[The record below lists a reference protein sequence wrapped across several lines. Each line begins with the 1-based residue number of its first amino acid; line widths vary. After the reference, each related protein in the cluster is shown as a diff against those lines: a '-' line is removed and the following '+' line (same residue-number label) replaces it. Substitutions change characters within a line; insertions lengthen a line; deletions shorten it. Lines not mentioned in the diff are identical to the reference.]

1 MVLKNKNSKVLFLSL
16 LVFLTLAATG
26 VANAQ
31 NSASTKWN
39 GLKLP
44 KVYQTKLDDFLANNT
59 VMKDNDAKNFTLNFI
74 EKEMEADW
82 SISKENQLLFIWHAI
97 YKQVTGNDL
106 YDGKDGDQKIAEDFS
121 NKAVNI
127 RIRACGQK
135 YRSGIISYMNELSAE
150 AQQRS
155 AEAQQRSAEAK
166 RDQINQALEKI
177 NQSLEILSSS
187 IEKYEQNITEW
198 ASGQEARTN
207 LQKFK
212 QDKEKIVNRTNEIK
226 YKLKDYKQLSDSDWN
241 DLFNSVKKLQSDV
254 IEQRTLVAQ
263 QRSVEAQQRSAEA
276 IKGTMKADSLG
287 LEEMAK
293 YYNLCIKN
301 PSTNDQDEIENVKK
315 AAKDIIEN
323 CKKYSINYRA
333 ILLKEVGDAKKVDAI
348 LKFYG
353 VE

>member
-59 VMKDNDAKNFTLNFI
+59 VMKDHDAKNFTLNFI

-106 YDGKDGDQKIAEDFS
+106 YDGKDGNQKIAEDFS

-155 AEAQQRSAEAK
+155 AEAVK
-166 RDQINQALEKI
+166 
-177 NQSLEILSSS
+177 
-187 IEKYEQNITEW
+187 NIM
-198 ASGQEARTN
+198 
-207 LQKFK
+207 K
-212 QDKEKIVNRTNEIK
+212 QDSIWIKERMVEFYDIYIQKPSIIK
-226 YKLKDYKQLSDSDWN
+226 QDDLNFMKNSTKD
-241 DLFNSVKKLQSDV
+241 F
-254 IEQRTLVAQ
+254 I
-263 QRSVEAQQRSAEA
+263 
-276 IKGTMKADSLG
+276 AD
-287 LEEMAK
+287 
-293 YYNLCIKN
+293 
-301 PSTNDQDEIENVKK
+301 
-315 AAKDIIEN
+315 
-323 CKKYSINYRA
+323 CKKRGINYRA
-333 ILLKEVGDAKKVDAI
+333 ILQKEVGDAKKVDAI

>member
-155 AEAQQRSAEAK
+155 AQAQQRSAEAVK
-166 RDQINQALEKI
+166 
-177 NQSLEILSSS
+177 
-187 IEKYEQNITEW
+187 NIM
-198 ASGQEARTN
+198 
-207 LQKFK
+207 K
-212 QDKEKIVNRTNEIK
+212 QDSIWIKERMVEFYDIYIQKPSIIK
-226 YKLKDYKQLSDSDWN
+226 QDDLNFMKNSTKD
-241 DLFNSVKKLQSDV
+241 F
-254 IEQRTLVAQ
+254 I
-263 QRSVEAQQRSAEA
+263 
-276 IKGTMKADSLG
+276 AD
-287 LEEMAK
+287 
-293 YYNLCIKN
+293 
-301 PSTNDQDEIENVKK
+301 
-315 AAKDIIEN
+315 
-323 CKKYSINYRA
+323 CKKRGINYRA
-333 ILLKEVGDAKKVDAI
+333 ILQKEVGDAKRVDAI

>member
-1 MVLKNKNSKVLFLSL
+1 MVLKNKNSKVPFLSL

-31 NSASTKWN
+31 NSASSKWN
-39 GLKLP
+39 SLKLP

-97 YKQVTGNDL
+97 YKQVTENDL
-106 YDGKDGDQKIAEDFS
+106 YDGKDGNQKIAEDFS

-155 AEAQQRSAEAK
+155 AEAVKETMKLDSIGLKK
-166 RDQINQALEKI
+166 RM
-177 NQSLEILSSS
+177 
-187 IEKYEQNITEW
+187 IEFYNIY
-198 ASGQEARTN
+198 SKN
-207 LQKFK
+207 P
-212 QDKEKIVNRTNEIK
+212 
-226 YKLKDYKQLSDSDWN
+226 
-241 DLFNSVKKLQSDV
+241 DV
-254 IEQRTLVAQ
+254 IKKED
-263 QRSVEAQQRSAEA
+263 
-276 IKGTMKADSLG
+276 IDF
-287 LEEMAK
+287 AK
-293 YYNLCIKN
+293 E
-301 PSTNDQDEIENVKK
+301 STKK
-315 AAKDIIEN
+315 VIDD
-323 CKKYSINYRA
+323 CKKRGINYRA
-333 ILLKEVGDAKKVDAI
+333 ILLEELGDAKKVDAI

>member
-1 MVLKNKNSKVLFLSL
+1 MVLKNKNSKVPFLSL

-31 NSASTKWN
+31 NSASSKWN
-39 GLKLP
+39 SLKLP

-59 VMKDNDAKNFTLNFI
+59 VMKDHDAKNFTLNFI

-97 YKQVTGNDL
+97 YKQVTDKDL
-106 YDGKDGDQKIAEDFS
+106 YDGQDGDQKIAEDFS

-155 AEAQQRSAEAK
+155 AEEDRRSAEAVK
-166 RDQINQALEKI
+166 
-177 NQSLEILSSS
+177 
-187 IEKYEQNITEW
+187 NIM
-198 ASGQEARTN
+198 
-207 LQKFK
+207 K
-212 QDKEKIVNRTNEIK
+212 QDSIWLKERMVEFYDIYIQKPSIIKQDDLNFMKNSTKDFIV
-226 YKLKDYKQLSDSDWN
+226 D
-241 DLFNSVKKLQSDV
+241 
-254 IEQRTLVAQ
+254 
-263 QRSVEAQQRSAEA
+263 
-276 IKGTMKADSLG
+276 
-287 LEEMAK
+287 
-293 YYNLCIKN
+293 
-301 PSTNDQDEIENVKK
+301 
-315 AAKDIIEN
+315 
-323 CKKYSINYRA
+323 CKKRGINYRA
-333 ILLKEVGDAKKVDAI
+333 ILQKEVGDAKKVDAI

>member
-1 MVLKNKNSKVLFLSL
+1 MVLKNKNSKVFFLSL

-26 VANAQ
+26 VTNAQ

-44 KVYQTKLDDFLANNT
+44 KVYQTKLDDFLANNN
-59 VMKDNDAKNFTLNFI
+59 VMKDHDAKNFTLNFI

-155 AEAQQRSAEAK
+155 AEADRRSAEAVK
-166 RDQINQALEKI
+166 NIMHTDSIWIKQHMQELYDLYTRNP
-177 NQSLEILSSS
+177 EIV
-187 IEKYEQNITEW
+187 K
-198 ASGQEARTN
+198 QE
-207 LQKFK
+207 
-212 QDKEKIVNRTNEIK
+212 EIDFMK
-226 YKLKDYKQLSDSDWN
+226 
-241 DLFNSVKKLQSDV
+241 
-254 IEQRTLVAQ
+254 
-263 QRSVEAQQRSAEA
+263 RSAKE
-276 IKGTMKADSLG
+276 IIDS
-287 LEEMAK
+287 
-293 YYNLCIKN
+293 
-301 PSTNDQDEIENVKK
+301 
-315 AAKDIIEN
+315 
-323 CKKYSINYRA
+323 CKKYNINYRA
-333 ILLKEVGDAKKVDAI
+333 ILQKEVGDAKKVDAI

>member
-31 NSASTKWN
+31 NSASSKWN
-39 GLKLP
+39 SLKLP
-44 KVYQTKLDDFLANNT
+44 KVYQTKLDDFLANNN
-59 VMKDNDAKNFTLNFI
+59 VMKDEGTNAFTKDFVS
-74 EKEMEADW
+74 KEMETDW

-97 YKQVTGNDL
+97 YKQVTDKDL
-106 YDGKDGDQKIAEDFS
+106 YDGQDGDQKIAEDF
-121 NKAVNI
+121 NNRGVNI

-135 YRSGIISYMNELSAE
+135 YRNGALAYMN
-150 AQQRS
+150 QRS

-166 RDQINQALEKI
+166 
-177 NQSLEILSSS
+177 
-187 IEKYEQNITEW
+187 
-198 ASGQEARTN
+198 
-207 LQKFK
+207 
-212 QDKEKIVNRTNEIK
+212 
-226 YKLKDYKQLSDSDWN
+226 
-241 DLFNSVKKLQSDV
+241 
-254 IEQRTLVAQ
+254 
-263 QRSVEAQQRSAEA
+263 QRSAEA
-276 IKGTMKADSLG
+276 IKETMKADSLG

-301 PSTNDQDEIENVKK
+301 PGTNDQDEIENVKK

>member
-59 VMKDNDAKNFTLNFI
+59 VMKDHDAKNFTLNFI

-106 YDGKDGDQKIAEDFS
+106 YDGKDGNQKIAEDFS

-135 YRSGIISYMNELSAE
+135 YRSGIISYMNEL
-150 AQQRS
+150 
-155 AEAQQRSAEAK
+155 SAEAK

-263 QRSVEAQQRSAEA
+263 QRSAEALQRSAEA
-276 IKGTMKADSLG
+276 VKNIMKQDSIWLKRSMI
-287 LEEMAK
+287 EF
-293 YYNLCIKN
+293 YNIYSRN
-301 PSTNDQDEIENVKK
+301 PDVVKK
-315 AAKDIIEN
+315 EDIDFAKESTKKVIDD
-323 CKKYSINYRA
+323 CKKRGINYRA
-333 ILLKEVGDAKKVDAI
+333 ILLEEVGDAKKVDAI

>member
-16 LVFLTLAATG
+16 LVFLTLAATSM
-26 VANAQ
+26 ANAQ

-97 YKQVTGNDL
+97 YKQVTENDL

-135 YRSGIISYMNELSAE
+135 YRNGIISYMNELSAE
-150 AQQRS
+150 AKQRS
-155 AEAQQRSAEAK
+155 AEAQQRSAEAVK
-166 RDQINQALEKI
+166 
-177 NQSLEILSSS
+177 
-187 IEKYEQNITEW
+187 NIM
-198 ASGQEARTN
+198 
-207 LQKFK
+207 K
-212 QDKEKIVNRTNEIK
+212 QDSIW
-226 YKLKDYKQLSDSDWN
+226 LKRSMIEFYNIYSRNPDV
-241 DLFNSVKKLQSDV
+241 VKKEDIDFAKESTKT
-254 IEQRTLVAQ
+254 I
-263 QRSVEAQQRSAEA
+263 
-276 IKGTMKADSLG
+276 IAD
-287 LEEMAK
+287 
-293 YYNLCIKN
+293 
-301 PSTNDQDEIENVKK
+301 
-315 AAKDIIEN
+315 

-333 ILLKEVGDAKKVDAI
+333 ILQKEVGDAKRVDAI